1 MHQEDENLS
10 SYDGDCKNT
19 VILIRLRLSPV
30 QQMFAIINIAIII
43 NIVIIIIIIDYKIS
57 G

>member
-43 NIVIIIIIIDYKIS
+43 NIVIIIIIDYKIS